1 MDFFHVPFLKLL
13 IKFLTKTKYKYWIIN
28 CHPFCGLRILI
39 LVWYSPPPSCS
50 FAIKRKKR
58 LVHALITRSSFVKIN
73 SHIWT
78 NKMSPVIIS
87 ETTNLYSI
95 NLHMKFFSEF
105 AGKLDK
111 NASIEGPITN
121 IQYLS
126 FFIVCY
132 MFKIACAYKSIPGT
146 SS

>member
-1 MDFFHVPFLKLL
+1 
-13 IKFLTKTKYKYWIIN
+13 
-28 CHPFCGLRILI
+28 
-39 LVWYSPPPSCS
+39 
-50 FAIKRKKR
+50 
-58 LVHALITRSSFVKIN
+58 
-73 SHIWT
+73 
-78 NKMSPVIIS
+78 MSPVIIS

-146 SS
+146 SSYRDAIFCLSPNIRLSAVSTS